1 MTSSRISIVIL
12 FLLSSCGADEPVHS
26 VDWYKAHSSERDIRI
41 SECERHAGNLALTPN
56 CVNAKQARNEQQL
69 DQRGYRKREML
80 NLEGE

>member
-1 MTSSRISIVIL
+1 MTAYRFSIVAL
-12 FLLSSCGADEPVHS
+12 FLLTGCGADESVHS

-41 SECERHAGNLALTPN
+41 AECERHAGTLALTPN

-80 NLEGE
+80 NLEGQ

>member
-1 MTSSRISIVIL
+1 MTAYRFSIVVL
-12 FLLSSCGADEPVHS
+12 SLLTGCGADESVHS

-41 SECERHAGNLALTPN
+41 AECERNAGTLALTPN

-80 NLEGE
+80 NLEGQ

>member
-1 MTSSRISIVIL
+1 MTASRFSIVVL
-12 FLLSSCGADEPVHS
+12 FLLTGCGADELVHS

-41 SECERHAGNLALTPN
+41 SECERHAGTLALTPN

-80 NLEGE
+80 NLDGQ

>member
-1 MTSSRISIVIL
+1 MTVSRFSILLL
-12 FLLSSCGADEPVHS
+12 FLLVGCGAEEPVYS

-41 SECERHAGNLALTPN
+41 LECERHAGTSAHTPS

-80 NLEGE
+80 DLEEK